1 MDRPGRS
8 AEADPSGAKA
18 WPPLP
23 FEEWRDTYATLH
35 MWTQIVG
42 KIRMALTPSV
52 NHWWHVPLY
61 VASRGLTTS
70 PMPYEDRQLEI
81 LFDFVDHQLK
91 VSLTDGATRSIPL
104 APRSVA
110 AFYREVMALLADLGV
125 DVKISTLPVEIP
137 KPIRFTD
144 DQQHAS
150 YDPQA
155 VSRLFQILVQT
166 DAVFKEFR
174 GRFLGKSSPVH
185 FFWGAFDLAVTRF
198 SGRRA
203 PGREKPDRVMDEA
216 YSHEVISHGF
226 WPGGEWPGAGTV
238 ESPVFY
244 AYAVPEPAGF
254 AEAAIRPAQAFRS
267 RELGE
272 FVLPYDSV
280 RAAPSPRETLLE
292 FMESTYVAGAEL
304 GQWDRAA
311 LERPSAV
318 G

>member
-1 MDRPGRS
+1 MIPRDPG
-8 AEADPSGAKA
+8 P

-23 FEEWRDTYATLH
+23 LAGWKDTYATLH
-35 MWTQIVG
+35 MWMQLVG
-42 KIRMALTPSV
+42 KLTITTTPLV
-52 NHWWHVPLY
+52 NHWWNAAFHY
-61 VASRGLTTS
+61 TARGLATR
-70 PMPYEDRQLEI
+70 PMRCADRTLAAV
-81 LFDFVDHQLK
+81 FDFLAHELRLEC
-91 VSLTDGATRSIPL
+91 SDGGRETIALEPMT
-104 APRSVA
+104 VA
-110 AFYREVMALLADLGV
+110 DFHVRVMEALERLRCP
-125 DVKISTLPVEIP
+125 IRIRTMPVEVTD
-137 KPIRFTD
+137 PIAFEKDTTHR
-144 DQQHAS
+144 S
-150 YDPQA
+150 YDRERALAFWRALESMRPA
-155 VSRLFQILVQT
+155 FER
-166 DAVFKEFR
+166 FR
-174 GRFLGKSSPVH
+174 CRFVGKSSPLH
-185 FFWGAFDLAVTRF
+185 FFWGSFDLALTRF

-203 PGREKPDRVMDEA
+203 PERPGADAVTRES

-226 WPGGEWPGAGTV
+226 WPGGANVAE
-238 ESPVFY
+238 PVFY

-304 GQWDRAA
+304 GHWDRAA

>member
-1 MDRPGRS
+1 MGRPGRIGG
-8 AEADPSGAKA
+8 ADTPGAQA
-18 WPPLP
+18 WPPLA
-23 FEEWRDTYATLH
+23 FQDWKDTYATLH

-42 KIRMALTPSV
+42 KIRMALTPSM

-70 PMPYEDRQLEI
+70 AMPYGDCQLEI
-81 LFDFVDHQLK
+81 LFDFVDHELK
-91 VSLTDGATRSIPL
+91 ISITNGATKTIPL

-110 AFYREVMALLADLGV
+110 VFYREVMAALAELDV
-125 DVKISTLPVEIP
+125 AVKISTLPVEVP
-137 KPIRFTD
+137 NPIRFTD

-150 YDPQA
+150 YDPRA
-155 VSRLFQILVQT
+155 AERLFQILVQT

-203 PGREKPDRVMDEA
+203 PRREKPDRVMDEA

-254 AEAAIRPAQAFRS
+254 AEATIRPRQASRS

-280 RAAPSPRETLLE
+280 RAAPSPRQMLLE
-292 FMESTYVAGAEL
+292 FMESTYIAGAEL
-304 GQWDRAA
+304 GSWDRAA
-311 LERPSAV
+311 LERAQ
-318 G
+318 

>member
-1 MDRPGRS
+1 MAAL
-8 AEADPSGAKA
+8 AE
-18 WPPLP
+18 
-23 FEEWRDTYATLH
+23 
-35 MWTQIVG
+35 
-42 KIRMALTPSV
+42 
-52 NHWWHVPLY
+52 
-61 VASRGLTTS
+61 
-70 PMPYEDRQLEI
+70 
-81 LFDFVDHQLK
+81 
-91 VSLTDGATRSIPL
+91 
-104 APRSVA
+104 
-110 AFYREVMALLADLGV
+110 LGV
-125 DVKISTLPVEIP
+125 DVKISTMPVEIP

-144 DQQHAS
+144 DRQHAS
-150 YDPQA
+150 YDRQA

-203 PGREKPDRVMDEA
+203 PRREKPDRVMDEA

-254 AEAAIRPAQAFRS
+254 AEATIRPRQASRS

-280 RAAPSPRETLLE
+280 RAAPSPRQMLLE
-292 FMESTYVAGAEL
+292 FMESTYIAGAEL
-304 GQWDRAA
+304 GSWDRAA
-311 LERPSAV
+311 LERAQ
-318 G
+318 

>member
-1 MDRPGRS
+1 MVRMGRS
-8 AEADPSGAKA
+8 AEAEASRAKA
-18 WPPLP
+18 WPPLT
-23 FEEWRDTYATLH
+23 FQDWKDTYATLH

-52 NHWWHVPLY
+52 NHWWHTPLY

-70 PMPYEDRQLEI
+70 PMPYRDRQIEI
-81 LFDFVDHQLK
+81 LFDFLDHELRITT
-91 VSLTDGATRSIPL
+91 TDGAVKAIPL
-104 APRSVA
+104 VPRSVA
-110 AFYREVMALLADLGV
+110 AFYREVWDALGELKIEV
-125 DVKISTLPVEIP
+125 RISTMPVEVP
-137 KPIRFTD
+137 RPIRFSD
-144 DQQHAS
+144 DQQHSS
-150 YDPQA
+150 YDPAA
-155 VSRLFQILVQT
+155 VERLFQILVQT

-203 PGREKPDRVMDEA
+203 PQREKPDRVMDEA

-254 AEAAIRPAQAFRS
+254 AEAAIRPSEAFRS
-267 RELGE
+267 RELSE
-272 FVLPYDSV
+272 FLLPYDAV
-280 RAAPSPRETLLE
+280 RAAASPRDMLLE
-292 FMESTYVAGAEL
+292 FMESTYAAAADL
-304 GQWDRAA
+304 GHWDRAA
-311 LERPSAV
+311 LERT
-318 G
+318 